1 MSRLMKASV
10 LTCVILG
17 AVVSSATAQ
26 TATGSILAK
35 ANVLKALTVSA
46 GGDLDFGLVVAG
58 VNKTITPSA
67 GGAGKFTIEGQANQA
82 INVSFTA
89 LPATLTGA
97 GPAIPIS
104 YTGVWNGT
112 NDAGTGTSFSPSV
125 GLNVAN
131 QALSGAGF
139 MYLFLGGTVSPAAG
153 QTPGLYQGTVTIE
166 VAYNGY

>member
-10 LTCVILG
+10 LTCVMLG

-35 ANVLKALTVSA
+35 ANVLKALTVTA

-58 VNKTITPSA
+58 VNKTIATSA

-82 INVSFTA
+82 VNVSFTS
-89 LPATLTGA
+89 LPATLSGT

-104 YTGVWNGT
+104 YTGAYSGT
-112 NDAGTGTSFSPSV
+112 NSAGSGTSFSPSV
-125 GLNVAN
+125 GLNISN

-139 MYLFLGGTVSPAAG
+139 MYIFLGGTVSPAVG
-153 QTPGLYQGTVTIE
+153 QTPGVYQGTVTIE
-166 VAYNGY
+166 VGYNGY